1 MKKLNSENLSKS
13 KSIENVEKSSK
24 EVQKESKKV
33 VNKAES
39 KNFLTSRDVL
49 QEQEDSS
56 LDSYLKEASNSNI
69 YNEFENIFDNNIN
82 EEPNPSENTEI
93 KEENKIKS
101 SKNDFL
107 QKKRKIIFPKLSLKG
122 KKTKKNIITIDLYKQ
137 KLEKII
143 KINPNFLFKEKK
155 EYTIKQFYKLL
166 ILNNKDKY
174 IKEIKLAL
182 KKEKFKDCDE
192 ADEKHLNNDSSDI
205 FVSQDLPH
213 ININEIINEKAS
225 SETIHEDSSLV
236 KSILAN
242 NNFNS
247 IFTNFHSTTNDEN

>member
-1 MKKLNSENLSKS
+1 M
-13 KSIENVEKSSK
+13 
-24 EVQKESKKV
+24 
-33 VNKAES
+33 
-39 KNFLTSRDVL
+39 
-49 QEQEDSS
+49 
-56 LDSYLKEASNSNI
+56 
-69 YNEFENIFDNNIN
+69 
-82 EEPNPSENTEI
+82 
-93 KEENKIKS
+93 
-101 SKNDFL
+101 
-107 QKKRKIIFPKLSLKG
+107 
-122 KKTKKNIITIDLYKQ
+122 
-137 KLEKII
+137 
-143 KINPNFLFKEKK
+143 
-155 EYTIKQFYKLL
+155 
-166 ILNNKDKY
+166 
-174 IKEIKLAL
+174 AL

>member
-13 KSIENVEKSSK
+13 KSIENVEKSPK

-174 IKEIKLAL
+174 IK
-182 KKEKFKDCDE
+182 
-192 ADEKHLNNDSSDI
+192 
-205 FVSQDLPH
+205 
-213 ININEIINEKAS
+213 
-225 SETIHEDSSLV
+225 
-236 KSILAN
+236 
-242 NNFNS
+242 
-247 IFTNFHSTTNDEN
+247 